1 MAEARPIEGLDP
13 EFRGSTDVGARPLV
27 PGWDPSELA
36 TVVLFDRQG
45 WLTAVAA
52 VLLALITLFTGYSHV
67 DLLEAASIDRP
78 QQAAVPCIAAALA
91 TAIEQQVGIRRST

>member
-1 MAEARPIEGLDP
+1 MAEARSIEGLDP

-36 TVVLFDRQG
+36 TVVFDRQG

>member
-36 TVVLFDRQG
+36 TVVFDRQG

-52 VLLALITLFTGYSHV
+52 VLLALITLFTGHSHV
-67 DLLEAASIDRP
+67 DLLGAASIDRP
-78 QQAAVPCIAAALA
+78 QQAGVPCIAAALA

>member
-13 EFRGSTDVGARPLV
+13 EFRGCTDVGARLV

-36 TVVLFDRQG
+36 TVVFDRQG

>member
-27 PGWDPSELA
+27 PGWDQSELA

-52 VLLALITLFTGYSHV
+52 VLLALITLFAGYTMSTSWEP
-67 DLLEAASIDRP
+67 LPSIYRSK
-78 QQAAVPCIAAALA
+78 QQFLA
-91 TAIEQQVGIRRST
+91 